1 MHETYVS
8 PEGPIIR
15 VNPNEIH
22 IADPSFYPQIY
33 TSGTCKVNKDPS
45 TVAGF
50 SVPNS
55 VAATVDHFHHRPRRG
70 YMNPYFSKRAIVAL
84 EPEIHDRI
92 FGLTGRFRRVAV
104 EGGHLSLDRCISAM
118 TADIILK
125 RFFGQHFDYINE
137 PNFEFPISDGKLPIS
152 VISCI
157 LDKVANFLILE
168 KYITEKM
175 AAILAAEKKDTSTA
189 KSAIL
194 ESLANERIPAQER
207 SMKRLVDEG
216 LVITIA
222 GTETFARALSVGL
235 FYLIQNETLIT
246 KLRAEVTAAVH
257 PGQSPDTWTLEQL
270 ERLPFLT
277 GCVKEALRL
286 SFGPIVPT
294 LLESSFKIT
303 LEMNWSRSNRREYWA
318 GVRQKRAS

>member
-1 MHETYVS
+1 MTSWFEFYYDVWGNCLYLLKIKEMHETYVS

-84 EPEIHDRI
+84 EPEIHERI
-92 FGLTGRFRRVAV
+92 FGLTGRFWRAAV

-137 PNFEFPISDGKLPIS
+137 PNFEFPIRDG
-152 VISCI
+152 CI

-189 KSAIL
+189 KSVIL

-207 SMKRLVDEG
+207 TMKRLVDEG

-222 GTETFARALSVGL
+222 GTETSARALSVRL

-246 KLRAEVTAAVH
+246 KLHAEVAAAV
-257 PGQSPDTWTLEQL
+257 PP
-270 ERLPFLT
+270 
-277 GCVKEALRL
+277 
-286 SFGPIVPT
+286 GPISRYVDSEAARAPAISRSPSPLLWSHRT
-294 LLESSFKIT
+294 HAAGIVIQDNFGNELESVKS
-303 LEMNWSRSNRREYWA
+303 
-318 GVRQKRAS
+318 

>member
-84 EPEIHDRI
+84 EPEIHERI
-92 FGLTGRFRRVAV
+92 FALTGRFPRAAV

-125 RFFGQHFDYINE
+125 LFFGQHYDYINE
-137 PNFEFPISDGKLPIS
+137 PNFEFPIRDGFFGASLIFHLSRFAPRLIQTLRKLPIP
-152 VISCI
+152 VISS
-157 LDKVANFLILE
+157 
-168 KYITEKM
+168 
-175 AAILAAEKKDTSTA
+175 EKKDTSTA

-246 KLRAEVTAAVH
+246 KLRAEVAAAV
-257 PGQSPDTWTLEQL
+257 PP
-270 ERLPFLT
+270 
-277 GCVKEALRL
+277 
-286 SFGPIVPT
+286 GPI
-294 LLESSFKIT
+294 
-303 LEMNWSRSNRREYWA
+303 SRYLDSGA
-318 GVRQKRAS
+318 ARAPAISHWLC